1 MRHFKAI
8 LFFILFSVPSIVIYG
23 QEVDQEEMM
32 KAWQEFMTPG
42 PMHELLASRIGE
54 WTAEITMWMDPSQPP
69 TVSQGS
75 SVIEPIMGGRY
86 FQAVHNAT
94 MMDMPFEGIEW
105 VGYDKAK
112 QSFFSIWIDN
122 MGTGVMYLEGKY
134 DEDTET
140 FTFTGTVTDPM
151 GNDYRVRE
159 IVKHIDDD
167 NTFFEMYMEQFEN
180 EFKSIEINYTRKK

>member
-1 MRHFKAI
+1 MRHFKAV
-8 LFFILFSVPSIVIYG
+8 LFFTFLAIPSLVIYG

-42 PMHELLASRIGE
+42 PMHELLASRVGE

-105 VGYDKAK
+105 IGYDKAR

-134 DEDTET
+134 DEDTKT
-140 FTFTGTVTDPM
+140 FTFAGTITDPM

-167 NTFFEMYMEQFEN
+167 STFFEMYMEQYGN
-180 EFKSIEINYTRKK
+180 EFKSLEINYTRKK